1 MLCTYTDV
9 FSCPVSSSWTVSRK
23 SICLYTCRHLPLTV
37 FGWHWLELQV
47 MQVMAFVRNLQN
59 FGLEFDF
66 RIVGIVEIAAAEIKH
81 FDVLTGEELQSWGD
95 CGAFFSYLLQ
105 CQNSGWDVLFFLI
118 STTFETRT
126 TFIEW
131 SPKRHWF
138 CFFFYCTDEF
148 PEVLRSSIR
157 QDHEGRFY
165 EDFYRLPTFFKPTFI
180 NPLALSALLVRA
192 GWRRRPLADSPSLSP
207 GLSPRTRD
215 GMSGRH
221 CWSLSRS
228 SSSSILSWCGWK
240 KQVAVKLSSAELC
253 STSSLIHFYFYQ
265 GC

>member
-1 MLCTYTDV
+1 MLCTYTDM
-9 FSCPVSSSWTVSRK
+9 FSCPVSSSWTLSPK

-47 MQVMAFVRNLQN
+47 MQIMAFGRNLYN
-59 FGLEFDF
+59 SGLDF
-66 RIVGIVEIAAAEIKH
+66 HFGIVANNSEISAAEIKH

-105 CQNSGWDVLFFLI
+105 CQNSGWDVFFFFI
-118 STTFETRT
+118 SMTFETRG
-126 TFIEW
+126 TFIKW
-131 SPKRHWF
+131 SPKRHWCCF
-138 CFFFYCTDEF
+138 CSLYRWISWGSERLHQAGSRGSF
-148 PEVLRSSIR
+148 LR
-157 QDHEGRFY
+157 
-165 EDFYRLPTFFKPTFI
+165 RLLQVANVFLMPTFI
-180 NPLALSALLVRA
+180 NPLPFSALLVRA

-253 STSSLIHFYFYQ
+253 GTSSLIHFYFY
-265 GC
+265 